1 MVETN
6 KFLIISFDYRHNMIG
21 ENILNYTIDKKIGE
35 GGMGVVY
42 KATDTFGNSV
52 ALKMLK
58 PAFLTNKEAR
68 KRFRQEAEN
77 LTLVNHDNIVRL
89 INYVEDERGLF
100 LILEFIDGKP
110 LDEILAQRGLLP
122 YKEAIEIM
130 DQVLIALT
138 FAHSKNM
145 IHRDIKTSNILVLN
159 SPEVK
164 IKIIDFG
171 IAKMLDSD
179 QNLAHTIVQGNLG
192 SPRYMSPEQYKGET
206 IDHRTDIYSAG
217 IVCYELLT
225 GRNPYQDD
233 TNPFELQQKIIFTQ
247 LDDPSTSYP
256 FIPRHVDIAVQKA
269 IKKNPNQRFDSCAL
283 FSDALTGKTILED
296 EQIIT
301 INTNQNA
308 CIIFNDQGIYGDS
321 GTFRF
326 KVGQEN
332 RLVIQAEGHITKSE
346 NFILED
352 KDNQT
357 LRTFNLS
364 LIPQKKSILTPV
376 FAGISIILFITSILL
391 FRQKSTIEKELKE
404 VNQDL
409 LWHKQRQQ

>member
-1 MVETN
+1 
-6 KFLIISFDYRHNMIG
+6 MIG

-42 KATDTFGNSV
+42 KATDTLGNSV

-58 PAFLTNKEAR
+58 PAFLTNSEAR

-77 LTLVNHDNIVRL
+77 LTRVNHDNIVRL

-110 LDEILAQRGLLP
+110 LDEILAERGLLP

-130 DQVLIALT
+130 DQVLSALT

-145 IHRDIKTSNILVLN
+145 IHRDIKTNNIIVLN
-159 SPEVK
+159 GPDVK

-192 SPRYMSPEQYKGET
+192 SPRYMSPEQYKGEN

-247 LDDPSTSYP
+247 LDDPSTRYP
-256 FIPRHVDIAVQKA
+256 FIPRHVDLAVQKA
-269 IKKNPNQRFDSCAL
+269 IKKNPLQRFVSCAL

-296 EQIIT
+296 EQTIT

-308 CIIFNDQGIYGDS
+308 CIIFNDQGIFGDS
-321 GTFRF
+321 GTFKF

-332 RLVIQAEGHITKSE
+332 RLIIQAEGYLSHSE
-346 NFILED
+346 YFILED

-357 LRTFNLS
+357 VRSFNLS
-364 LIPQKKSILTPV
+364 LIPHKKSIIAPV
-376 FAGISIILFITSILL
+376 LAGVCIILIIASIVLL
-391 FRQKSTIEKELKE
+391 SQKSKKEKELDE
-404 VNQDL
+404 TNQEL
-409 LWHKQRQQ
+409 LYYKQIQQ

>member
-1 MVETN
+1 
-6 KFLIISFDYRHNMIG
+6 MIG
-21 ENILNYTIDKKIGE
+21 ENILNYTIEKKIGE

-42 KATDTFGNSV
+42 KATDTLGNSV

-58 PAFLTNKEAR
+58 PAFLTNSEAR

-77 LTLVNHDNIVRL
+77 LTRVNHENIVRL

-110 LDEILAQRGLLP
+110 LDEILAERGLLP
-122 YKEAIEIM
+122 YKEAIDIM
-130 DQVLIALT
+130 DQVLTALT

-145 IHRDIKTSNILVLN
+145 IHRDIKTSNIIVLHGLDM
-159 SPEVK
+159 K

-179 QNLAHTIVQGNLG
+179 QNLAHTIVQGNMG

-206 IDHRTDIYSAG
+206 IDHQTDIYSAG

-233 TNPFELQQKIIFTQ
+233 TNPFELQQKIINTQ
-247 LDDPSTSYP
+247 LDDPSTRYP
-256 FIPRHVDIAVQKA
+256 FIPRHVDLAVQKA
-269 IKKNPNQRFDSCAL
+269 IKKNPLQRFVSCAM

-296 EQIIT
+296 EQTIT
-301 INTNQNA
+301 INTDKNA
-308 CIIFNDQGIYGDS
+308 CIVFNDKGLYGKS
-321 GTFRF
+321 GAFKY

-332 RLVIQAEGHITKSE
+332 KLVIQAEGHLMILENIT
-346 NFILED
+346 LED

-357 LRTFNLS
+357 VRSFNLS
-364 LIPQKKSILTPV
+364 LIPQKKSIIAPILGGV
-376 FAGISIILFITSILL
+376 CIILIIVSLAIFN
-391 FRQKSTIEKELKE
+391 QKSKKEKELDEAKQE
-404 VNQDL
+404 L
-409 LWHKQRQQ
+409 LYYKQVQQ